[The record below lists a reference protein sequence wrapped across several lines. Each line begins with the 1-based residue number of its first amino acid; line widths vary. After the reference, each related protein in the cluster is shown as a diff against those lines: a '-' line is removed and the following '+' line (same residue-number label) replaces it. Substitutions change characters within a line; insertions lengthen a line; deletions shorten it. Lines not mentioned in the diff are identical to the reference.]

1 MSPAP
6 LYLTRLVGSQES
18 MGAQHGAL
26 TAPYA
31 RRLFEFYARMPERA
45 LAGGLDG
52 VSKLAIRTLAGAWQA
67 RLHRQRPP
75 ELAARSRAFA
85 TAVAKREGMTLDV
98 ERSIQALAAMDVL
111 QNCVS
116 LFARARLGPFS
127 RPLRTRAT
135 VAAAPACSTAIAWGR
150 ATEDGELLFARNF
163 DFPGVG
169 VWDAAPA
176 FVLCVPDGDQ
186 RYGFFATRGA
196 DAPAVT
202 VVNEAG
208 LVFATHTRWHAG
220 VTWGGG
226 MAIDV
231 VHQLART
238 AETLADAVQLA
249 RELRGAS
256 SSWGVAVGSAREKT
270 GLVLEI
276 AGPNVEVVRPALGA
290 DHLIC
295 ANHYRSTIKE
305 GELAPHAWDLHSV
318 RRAQRLNGLIE
329 ARPAP
334 LAARDLA
341 RFLGD
346 RCDIASPGCQRQ
358 FGGQLAQAVNVHSV
372 VVAPG
377 AQRAWVGVDRAP
389 VCEGTWAELAWQW
402 DGPAGGWEL
411 GATDGSGFTATTHDD
426 FVAQQSEVTRLVH
439 DAVRV
444 FEHDHDIPAA
454 RDAIERA
461 VELAPRE
468 PSLRLTAAWLALEDN
483 ANERAA
489 AHIAA
494 GLAVE
499 TDTYRRGQLLL
510 WGARAARRSDPVQA
524 QRWSAELDLLD
535 GAGIDELRARAR
547 ARYRGGAHANLLMVD
562 AY

>member
-1 MSPAP
+1 MTPAP
-6 LYLTRLVGSQES
+6 LYLSRLVGTQEA

-31 RRLFEFYARMPERA
+31 RRLFEFYTRMPERV

-52 VSKLAIRTLAGAWQA
+52 VSKLAIRTLANAWQA
-67 RLHRQRPP
+67 RLHRQRPS
-75 ELAARSRAFA
+75 ELTARSRAFA
-85 TAVAKREGMTLDV
+85 TAVAEQAGQPLDV

-116 LFARARLGPFS
+116 LLARARLGPFS
-127 RPLRTRAT
+127 RPLRERAA
-135 VAAAPACSTAIAWGR
+135 VAAVPACSTAIAWGR
-150 ATEDGELLFARNF
+150 ATEDGELMFARNF

-176 FVLCVPDGDQ
+176 FVLNVPDSGQ
-186 RYGFFATRGA
+186 RYGFFVTRGA

-220 VTWGGG
+220 VTWGGS
-226 MAIDV
+226 MAIDL
-231 VHQLART
+231 VHQLARK
-238 AETLADAVQLA
+238 AETLDDAARLA
-249 RELRGAS
+249 RELGGAS
-256 SSWGVAVGSAREKT
+256 SSWGVAIGSAREKAA
-270 GLVLEI
+270 LVLEI

-290 DHLIC
+290 DHMIC
-295 ANHYRSTIKE
+295 ANHYRSTIKD

-318 RRAQRLNGLIE
+318 RRAQRLDGLV
-329 ARPAP
+329 AQRSAP
-334 LAARDLA
+334 LTARDLA

-346 RCDIASPGCQRQ
+346 RCDIASPSCQRQ

-377 AQRAWVGVDRAP
+377 LQRAWVGVDRAP
-389 VCEGTWAELAWQW
+389 VCEGTWADVAWEW

-411 GATDGSGFTATTHDD
+411 GATNGSGFVATRHDD
-426 FVAQQSEVTRLVH
+426 FVAPQSAVTRLVH
-439 DAVRV
+439 DAVRA
-444 FEHDHDIPAA
+444 FEHDHDVPAA
-454 RDAIERA
+454 REAIERA

-489 AHIAA
+489 SHIAA

-510 WGARAARRSDPVQA
+510 WGARAARRSDPAQA
-524 QRWSAELDLLD
+524 QRWGAELDGLD
-535 GAGIDELRARAR
+535 GDGIDELRSRAR